1 MRKTYDEAVAYILD
15 IPKFTSKNTLDDTKI
30 FLQQLGNPENELK
43 IIHIAGTNG
52 KGSVCAYLDAML
64 QAQGKMVGRFTSPH
78 LLRIN
83 ERMVM
88 NGQEI
93 TDEAF
98 LEVFHQVF
106 AHVQLLEQRG
116 VPHPTFFEFIFGM
129 ALLAFVQA
137 RVEYAVLETGLGGR
151 LDATN
156 AVAKKVITG
165 ITAIGMDHMEQL
177 GNTIGLIAAEKAG
190 IIRAKVPLF
199 YADTE
204 AESNQVIEAKAKEEQ
219 CLCVK
224 IGKDDIQILE
234 TGDNY
239 IAFFY
244 GNAYDGTNRWRLANP
259 APYQAFNA
267 ALGIAMMTHLFGEEG
282 NQPAWRDALAKVV
295 WAGRMEEVLPD
306 IYLDG
311 AHNETAIASFT
322 ESIPKDG
329 RENLVLF
336 GAVSDKDYPKMIQ
349 ILCERMD
356 VTEYVVTH
364 LPNERGV
371 ETAELAR
378 VFRRYTTRPV
388 IKKEDVKEA
397 VTYIKEQQG
406 GRRIY
411 CVGSLYLVGVLKA
424 YLHPST
430 ASTN

>member
-1 MRKTYDEAVAYILD
+1 MRKTYDEAVDYIFQ
-15 IPKFTSKNTLDDTKI
+15 IPKFTSKNTLADTKI
-30 FLQQLGNPENELK
+30 FLQRLGNPENELK

-52 KGSVCAYLDAML
+52 KGSVCAYLDTML
-64 QAQGKMVGRFTSPH
+64 QAQGKTVGRFTSPH

-106 AHVQLLEQRG
+106 TQVQLLEQQG

-137 RVEYAVLETGLGGR
+137 GVEYAVLETGLGGR

-156 AVAKKVITG
+156 AVAEKLITG

-177 GNTIGLIAAEKAG
+177 GSTIGKIAAEKAG
-190 IIRAKVPLF
+190 IIRPKVPLF
-199 YADTE
+199 YTDTE
-204 AESNQVIEAKAKEEQ
+204 AESNQVIEARAKLEQ

-224 IGKDDIQILE
+224 IGKNDVQILE

-239 IAFFY
+239 IAFSY
-244 GNAYDGTNRWRLANP
+244 RNAYDGTSRWRLSNP

-267 ALGIAMMTHLFGEEG
+267 ALGIAMMTHLFGDEG
-282 NQPAWRDALAKVV
+282 DVPAWKEALAKVV

-311 AHNETAIASFT
+311 AHNETAIESFT
-322 ESIPKDG
+322 ASVPRDG
-329 RENLVLF
+329 RENVVLF

-378 VFRRYTTRPV
+378 IFRRHTTRQV
-388 IKKEDVKEA
+388 TEKEDIKEA
-397 VTYIKEQQG
+397 AAYIKEQQR

-411 CVGSLYLVGVLKA
+411 CIGSLYLVGVLKA

-430 ASTN
+430 ASPN

>member
-1 MRKTYDEAVAYILD
+1 MRKTYDEAVAYILN
-15 IPKFTSKNTLDDTKI
+15 IPKFTSKNTLADTKI

-64 QAQGKMVGRFTSPH
+64 QAQGKTVGRFTSPH

-83 ERMVM
+83 ERIVM

-98 LEVFHQVF
+98 LEVFHRVFNQVR
-106 AHVQLLEQRG
+106 LLEQQG

-137 RVEYAVLETGLGGR
+137 GVEYAVLETGLGGR

-156 AVAKKVITG
+156 AVAEKLITG

-177 GNTIGLIAAEKAG
+177 GDTIGKIAAEKAG
-190 IIRAKVPLF
+190 IIRPEVPLF
-199 YADTE
+199 YTDTE
-204 AESNQVIEAKAKEEQ
+204 AESNQVIEAKAKQEQ

-224 IGKDDIQILE
+224 IGKNDVQILE

-239 IAFFY
+239 IAFSY
-244 GNAYDGTNRWRLANP
+244 GNAYDGTNRWRLSNP

-267 ALGIAMMTHLFGEEG
+267 ALGIAMMTHLFGDEG
-282 NQPAWRDALAKVV
+282 NVPAWREALVKVV

-311 AHNETAIASFT
+311 AHNESAIVSFT
-322 ESIPKDG
+322 ESVPMDG
-329 RENLVLF
+329 RENVVLF

-349 ILCERMD
+349 ILCEKMD
-356 VTEYVVTH
+356 VAEYVVTRP
-364 LPNERGV
+364 PNERGV
-371 ETAELAR
+371 DVVELAGI
-378 VFRRYTTRPV
+378 FRRYTTRPV
-388 IKKEDVKEA
+388 IEREDIKEA
-397 VTYIKEQQG
+397 VTYIKEQQR

-424 YLHPST
+424 YLHPSGT
-430 ASTN
+430 